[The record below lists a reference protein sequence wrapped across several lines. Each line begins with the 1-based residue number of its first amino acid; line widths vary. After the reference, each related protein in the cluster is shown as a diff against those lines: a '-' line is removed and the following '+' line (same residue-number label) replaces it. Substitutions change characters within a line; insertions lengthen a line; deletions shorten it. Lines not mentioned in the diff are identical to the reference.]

1 MTNKEYYD
9 LLFQL
14 EDKYKLY
21 DIKFKDKFSVWS
33 GYRNYFEAY
42 DLRFKGVYSDSV
54 EIIHFNIN
62 YLKKYLKLLL
72 KGNIFKLFSKRSKY
86 IILEHPRSNKDGE
99 DIYTY
104 DIKQHLDNYVS
115 LSFSVGFSGLR
126 KKTIYLDT
134 YKIFAKIFAKLFK
147 NFLSNSRFEKYQM
160 FLNELN
166 SHQSLFTSFKEY
178 YLEFIFMYYFYRL
191 VFMFHKPLAIFSVVY
206 YENIAFIAAA
216 KSLNIPTVELQ
227 HGVIYPYHFGYS
239 YPYSSKNFI
248 GCNPDYICLLS
259 KYWEA
264 NINYHEASTLITLG
278 NSFLVKKA
286 TQYEKLE
293 KTIIIVSQ
301 GIIGHY
307 LVDFLDK
314 NIKDLADYTVYFKL
328 HPSDRTTWK
337 EKYPLLDQLNS
348 KYENLQV
355 VSNEIVLDELQ
366 AICRFQ
372 IGVFSTA
379 VYEGLENDCYTFL
392 LNINGI
398 EAMENLIK
406 MNKVILIENDD
417 NLVRFLEKGFDKYK
431 LSKVEFFS
439 KFDHVRFRDLI
450 KIDKKSEN
458 A

>member
-9 LLFQL
+9 LLFKL

-21 DIKFKDKFSVWS
+21 DIKFKNKFSVWS

-54 EIIHFNIN
+54 EIIRLNMD

-72 KGNIFKLFSKRSKY
+72 KGNIFKLFSQRSKY
-86 IILEHPRSNKDGE
+86 IVLEHPRSNKDGE

-104 DIKQHLDNYVS
+104 DIKQHLDNYMS

-134 YKIFAKIFAKLFK
+134 YKICAKIFAKLFK

-166 SHQSLFTSFKEY
+166 SHQLLFMGFKEY

-191 VFMFHKPLAIFSVVY
+191 VFMFHKPLAVFSVVY

-248 GCNPDYICLLS
+248 GCFPDYICLLS
-259 KYWEA
+259 DYWKKDISYPEQ
-264 NINYHEASTLITLG
+264 STLLLLG
-278 NSFLVKKA
+278 NDFLVHKNN
-286 TQYEKLE
+286 TIHRDD
-293 KTIIIVSQ
+293 KTISIISQ
-301 GIIGHY
+301 GIIGSY
-307 LVDFLDK
+307 LVDFIYK
-314 NIKDLADYTVYFKL
+314 NINDLYRYKIYFKL
-328 HPSDRTTWK
+328 HPSDVNIWK
-337 EKYPLLDQLNS
+337 DKYPRLNKLNE
-348 KYENLQV
+348 KYENLYV
-355 VSNEIVLDELQ
+355 ITNEINLEELQ
-366 AICRFQ
+366 AKSKFQ
-372 IGVFSTA
+372 MGVFSTA
-379 VYEGLENDCYTFL
+379 IYEGIDSGCITFL
-392 LNINGI
+392 LNINGV

-406 MNKVILIENDD
+406 LKKVILVEMED
-417 NLVRFLEKGFDKYK
+417 NMIDYLKTSEKNYQAT
-431 LSKVEFFS
+431 S
-439 KFDHVRFRDLI
+439 KFFKKFDELVFEKLLN
-450 KIDKKSEN
+450 KIS
-458 A
+458 

>member
-1 MTNKEYYD
+1 MTNKEYYN
-9 LLFQL
+9 LLLKL

-21 DIKFKDKFSVWS
+21 DIKFQNKFSVWS

-54 EIIHFNIN
+54 EIIQFNMN
-62 YLKKYLKLLL
+62 YLKRYLKLLL
-72 KGNIFKLFSKRSKY
+72 KGNIFKLFSRKSKY
-86 IILEHPRSNKDGE
+86 IILEHPRSNSDGE

-104 DIKQHLDNYVS
+104 DIKQHLDSYLS
-115 LSFSVGFSGLR
+115 LSFSVGFLGLR

-134 YKIFAKIFAKLFK
+134 YKIFAKLFAKLFK
-147 NFLSNSRFEKYQM
+147 NFLSNKSFKQYQM

-166 SHQSLFTSFKEY
+166 SHQSLFTRFKEY

-191 VFMFHKPLAIFSVVY
+191 VFIFHKPLAVFTVVY

-239 YPYSSKNFI
+239 YPYNSKKFI

-259 KYWEA
+259 DYWKK
-264 NINYHEASTLITLG
+264 NILYHEESSLITLG
-278 NSFLVKKA
+278 NSFLAKKS
-286 TQYEKLE
+286 TKEKKE
-293 KTIIIVSQ
+293 SKTIVIISQ

-307 LVDFLDK
+307 LVDFLNK
-314 NIKDLADYTVYFKL
+314 NIKNLDDYTIYFKL
-328 HPSDRTTWK
+328 HPSDSNIWK
-337 EKYPLLDQLNS
+337 KKYPLLYQLS
-348 KYENLQV
+348 SEYKNLNV
-355 VSNEIVLDELQ
+355 VSNEVALSKLQ
-366 AICRFQ
+366 AISRFQ

-379 VYEGLENDCYTFL
+379 IYEGIENSCYTIL

-406 MNKVILIENDD
+406 QNNVVIMNKDEELLQYLENTFYD
-417 NLVRFLEKGFDKYK
+417 NFYESIKFFNKFHEKSFKKLLETINTKRK
-431 LSKVEFFS
+431 L
-439 KFDHVRFRDLI
+439 
-450 KIDKKSEN
+450 
-458 A
+458 